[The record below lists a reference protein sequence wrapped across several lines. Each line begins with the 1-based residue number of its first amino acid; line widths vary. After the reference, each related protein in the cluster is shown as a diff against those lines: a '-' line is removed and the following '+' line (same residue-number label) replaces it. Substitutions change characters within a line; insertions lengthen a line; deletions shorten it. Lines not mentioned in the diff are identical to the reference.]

1 MVKVDSKVLREHLE
15 FYDFKQNELSE
26 PLDEK
31 DSYYYEHMNH
41 QILNE
46 EFDQ

>member
-1 MVKVDSKVLREHLE
+1 MVNSKSLDILEHLDSVNLE
-15 FYDFKQNELSE
+15 
-26 PLDEK
+26 LDEPQDIK
-31 DSYYYEHMNH
+31 DESYYEHMNH

>member
-1 MVKVDSKVLREHLE
+1 MVKSKGLDILEHLDSINLE
-15 FYDFKQNELSE
+15 
-26 PLDEK
+26 LDEPRDIK
-31 DSYYYEHMNH
+31 DESYYEHMNH

>member
-1 MVKVDSKVLREHLE
+1 MVKSKGLDILEHL
-15 FYDFKQNELSE
+15 DSINLE
-26 PLDEK
+26 PLDDIK
-31 DSYYYEHMNH
+31 DIKDESYYEHMNH